1 MEQQTVIDIMNIYM
15 YVYLYVGMCMHVFA
29 RQISMFWT
37 FTLIFVFL
45 IEICSVLMLLRNK
58 TLCQCKTF
66 TASTNQATFY
76 QMFNT

>member
-1 MEQQTVIDIMNIYM
+1 MEQQTVMDNINVYV
-15 YVYLYVGMCMHVFA
+15 YVYLYVGMCMHVFV

-37 FTLIFVFL
+37 FTLLFVFL

-66 TASTNQATFY
+66 TASTNQGTFY
-76 QMFNT
+76 QLFNT